1 MFGPLQ
7 EIIMNSKRT
16 KLTDLEK
23 ERLIDTY
30 NPEDLI
36 DMLDLDTKE
45 LIEYLEEVIVTKL
58 DTLLEDTYG
67 EQQAEEDEG

>member
-1 MFGPLQ
+1 
-7 EIIMNSKRT
+7 MNSKRT

>member
-1 MFGPLQ
+1 MT
-7 EIIMNSKRT
+7 KRT

-45 LIEYLEEVIVTKL
+45 LIEYLEEVIVNKL
-58 DTLLEDTYG
+58 DILLEDTYG